1 MKMNNRKPLIE
12 AIIEQRPFS
21 ALDSCSPFLQ
31 RLKIEFNRISQHSR
45 HEREM
50 LEIAV
55 LGHKIN

>member
-1 MKMNNRKPLIE
+1 MIDTRLPIIE

-21 ALDSCSPFLQ
+21 ALCSCSPFLQ
-31 RLKIEFNRISQHSR
+31 RLKIEFNRIPHSR

-55 LGHKIN
+55 LGHKINF